1 VATLDPVAIATKIYP
16 DLRSVAKEEKWKG
29 PVVMP
34 IIGARVDSTA
44 DVNEMINAS
53 RDQNSNHLKSLLIS
67 PLVLTVDG
75 HSHSRQDFEMKI

>member
-16 DLRSVAKEEKWKG
+16 DLRSVA
-29 PVVMP
+29 P

-44 DVNEMINAS
+44 DVNEMMNAS